1 MVSCRLRISQSEGRI
16 LSDTDRS
23 EIMYN
28 LSSTCYSVLV
38 CSWVF
43 SRCFVSNA
51 KKITQQLL
59 FKNMVPWQLL
69 SRHVKYLEQPTIQM
83 EKPTS
88 DTWKTPSWKY
98 PDEF

>member
-1 MVSCRLRISQSEGRI
+1 
-16 LSDTDRS
+16 
-23 EIMYN
+23 
-28 LSSTCYSVLV
+28 
-38 CSWVF
+38 
-43 SRCFVSNA
+43 
-51 KKITQQLL
+51 
-59 FKNMVPWQLL
+59 MVPWQLL